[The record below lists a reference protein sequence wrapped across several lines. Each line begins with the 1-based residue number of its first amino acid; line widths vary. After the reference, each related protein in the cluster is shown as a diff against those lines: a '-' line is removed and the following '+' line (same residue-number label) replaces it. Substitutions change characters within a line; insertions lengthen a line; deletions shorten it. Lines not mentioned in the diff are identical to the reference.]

1 MDPNVAYRTDGEDR
15 LHSWKEIA
23 VFLGHSVRTVQRWEA
38 ERSLPVHRT
47 PGGKLGSVY
56 AFKNE
61 LTRWM
66 RQSSS
71 SLAEPVVAAP
81 PSTQSAESQSAF
93 IAADESAAAAAPNAY
108 VDGAR
113 ETSSTPEPLPA
124 PSPSLGWKS
133 LLVALCLFVMVAIFT
148 LRGPSLLTR
157 ASNKTGGPTSRAVE
171 LYLQGR
177 YYWEKRDPASLE
189 RAIDLYTQ
197 AIVRDPSYSQAYSGL
212 ADCYNLLREFST
224 MPPEE
229 AFPRAIEAA
238 SRAIQLDPNSAEAH
252 NSLAFGAYYW
262 KWDPAMADR
271 EFQTAIRLNP
281 SLAVAHHWY
290 ANTLAGRNRS
300 EQALREINLAQQL
313 EPSSTAILGSKGLIL
328 LLGGRDTEG
337 VALLQQLEAAQP
349 DYLPPHDYLAF
360 HYLQKRQATKFLA
373 EQKFLA
379 ERSGDPLQ
387 TQIQLAAE
395 RGYAGGGY
403 DRMLSSMLDVL
414 EATPDGPRSH
424 VQAAQF
430 SALMGHRDQALQELK
445 IAYRR
450 HEAGI
455 SALSADRSFAALR
468 VDAEFQNMAALTW
481 NPPPGEP
488 ATKLVVLKSLAN
500 HTSK

>member
-1 MDPNVAYRTDGEDR
+1 MNPDVAYRTVSEDR

-38 ERSLPVHRT
+38 ERELPVHRA
-47 PGGKLGSVY
+47 PGGKIGSVY
-56 AFKNE
+56 AFKHE
-61 LTRWM
+61 LALWM
-66 RQSSS
+66 HQSSAL
-71 SLAEPVVAAP
+71 LAEPVASAP
-81 PSTQSAESQSAF
+81 PSAQCTAPQSAF
-93 IAADESAAAAAPNAY
+93 IVVDESAATSNAE
-108 VDGAR
+108 VNVEF
-113 ETSSTPEPLPA
+113 ETSSTPGPPLA
-124 PSPSLGWKS
+124 FSPSLGWKS
-133 LLVALCLFVMVAIFT
+133 LFAALCIFLMVAVFA
-148 LRGPSLLTR
+148 LRGTRLLTR
-157 ASNKTGGPTSRAVE
+157 ASNKAGEPASKAVE
-171 LYLQGR
+171 LYLEGR

-229 AFPRAIEAA
+229 AYPRAIEAA

-300 EQALREINLAQQL
+300 DEALREINLAQQL
-313 EPSSTAILGSKGLIL
+313 EPSSTAILSSKGLIL
-328 LLGGRDTEG
+328 LLAGRDTEG

-349 DYLPPHDYLAF
+349 GYIPPHDYLAF

-373 EQKFLA
+373 EQKILA

-387 TQIQLAAE
+387 TRIQLAAQ
-395 RGYAGGGY
+395 RGYARGGF

-414 EATPDGPRSH
+414 EAVPDGPRSH
-424 VQAAQF
+424 VQAAQL
-430 SALMGHRDQALQELK
+430 SALMGHGDQALQQLK
-445 IAYRR
+445 IAYRH

-455 SALSADRSFAALR
+455 SALSADRSFVALR
-468 VDAEFQNMAALTW
+468 VYPEFQNMAALTW
-481 NPPPGEP
+481 DPPPEEP
-488 ATKLVVLKSLAN
+488 ATKPIVFKALAN
-500 HTSK
+500 HTSE